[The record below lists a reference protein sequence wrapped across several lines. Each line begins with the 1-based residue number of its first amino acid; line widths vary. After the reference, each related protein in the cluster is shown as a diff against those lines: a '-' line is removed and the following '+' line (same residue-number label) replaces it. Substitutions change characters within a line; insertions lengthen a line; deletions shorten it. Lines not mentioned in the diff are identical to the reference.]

1 MKHLSVRLCAA
12 FAAAALL
19 LPFAAVPAQAAEPYE
34 VNAILSLTGNLAFLG
49 KSEALAI
56 KTLEPIINKNGG
68 INGRPVHFVIVDD
81 TSQPA
86 VAVQL
91 AGAIIAKHAPV
102 ILGPTYSA
110 SCLAIGPLLRANG
123 PVDYCFAPT
132 IHPPPGSYQ
141 FSGGASS
148 QQQAVASLNF
158 ALAKGWKRLAAIA
171 TTDSTGQ
178 DIEDTFKII
187 GTGKYAGMSLVANE
201 HFNPS
206 DVSVAA
212 QMANIKTSKPD
223 AILAMSIGPA
233 SGTAF
238 RGLRDAG
245 LDRLPI
251 ISNLGN
257 LLTGELKR
265 FAPIMPQETYF
276 TAPRFYAHDVSG
288 KGPVRDAQLAFLNAF
303 SPLGIKPDVGNNFA
317 WDPTLIVISGLR
329 KLGTQTTAKA
339 LLDYIENLHGFAG
352 TNGIYDFRDGGQRGQ
367 GLNTIVIEQWNPAK
381 QDVYT
386 VSEPG
391 GNPLAKRARP
401 QK

>member
-1 MKHLSVRLCAA
+1 MKPFITGLCAA
-12 FAAAALL
+12 V
-19 LPFAAVPAQAAEPYE
+19 AAVALMLPAVALPARAAEPYNI
-34 VNAILSLTGNLAFLG
+34 NAILSLTGNLAFLG
-49 KSEALAI
+49 KSEGLSL
-56 KTLEPIINKNGG
+56 KLLEPMINKGGG
-68 INGRPVHFVIVDD
+68 IDGRPVHFVIVDD

-91 AGAIIAKHAPV
+91 ADAIIAKHVPV

-110 SCLAIGPLLRANG
+110 SCLAVGPLLRANG

-132 IHPPPGSYQ
+132 IHPPPGTYQ

-148 QQQAVASLNF
+148 QQQAVATLNF

-178 DIEDTFKII
+178 DIENTFKII

-201 HFNPS
+201 QFNPS

-212 QMANIKTSKPD
+212 QLANIKTSKPD

-233 SGTAF
+233 SGTVF

-245 LDRLPI
+245 LGQLPI
-251 ISNLGN
+251 LSNLGN
-257 LLTGELKR
+257 LLTGELER
-265 FAPIMPQETYF
+265 FAPIMPAEIYF

-288 KGPVRDAQLAFLNAF
+288 KGPVRDAQLAFLSAF
-303 SPLGIKPDVGNNFA
+303 RPLGTKPDVGNNFS
-317 WDPTLIVISGLR
+317 WDPTLIVVAGLR
-329 KLGTQTTAKA
+329 KLGTHADAKA
-339 LLDYIENLHGFAG
+339 LLNYIETLHGFAG
-352 TNGIYDFRDGGQRGQ
+352 TNGIYDFRGGNQRGQ
-367 GLNTIVIEQWNPAK
+367 GLSTVVIERWDPSK
-381 QDVYT
+381 KDVYT

-391 GNPLAKRARP
+391 GEPLAKTTRQR
-401 QK
+401 

>member
-1 MKHLSVRLCAA
+1 MNHRTARLRAA

-19 LPFAAVPAQAAEPYE
+19 LPLVAAPVPAAQPYDIS
-34 VNAILSLTGNLAFLG
+34 VILSLTGNLAFLG
-49 KSEALAI
+49 KSEGQSL
-56 KTLEPIINKNGG
+56 KMLEPIINKSGG
-68 INGRPVHFVIVDD
+68 IDGRPVHFVIADD

-91 AGAIIAKHAPV
+91 ADAIIAKHAPV

-187 GTGKYAGMSLVANE
+187 GAGKYAGMSLVANE

-206 DVSVAA
+206 DGSAAA
-212 QMANIKTSKPD
+212 QLANIKASKPD

-233 SGTAF
+233 SGTVF

-245 LDRLPI
+245 LGAVPV

-257 LLTGELKR
+257 LLTGELQR
-265 FAPIMPQETYF
+265 FAPIMPAEIYF
-276 TAPRFYAHDVSG
+276 TAPRFYAHDVSR
-288 KGPVRDAQLAFLNAF
+288 KGPVRDAQLAFLRAF
-303 SPLGIKPDVGNNFA
+303 EPLGIKPDVGNNFS
-317 WDPTLIVISGLR
+317 WDPTLIVIAGLR
-329 KLGTQTTAKA
+329 ALGTHATAKA
-339 LLDYIENLHGFAG
+339 LLGYIENIHDFAG
-352 TNGIYDFRDGGQRGQ
+352 TNGIYNFRDGDQRGQ
-367 GLNTIVIEQWNPAK
+367 GLNTIVMERWDPAK
-381 QDVYT
+381 HDVYT

-391 GNPLAKRARP
+391 GEPLGRVGR
-401 QK
+401 